1 MARSPLYERVA
12 EDLRRRVLANEF
24 GDTLP
29 SQDKL
34 CEIFDVSRSTI
45 REATRSLELDGLVK
59 ARQGLPTIVQLQGFK
74 FDPGLE
80 ELSSTSDLVSAAG
93 SEIGTLT
100 LTVEPLGNDRD
111 GPYAEIASADL
122 VKIKRVRTGDGVPL
136 VYSEDIIA
144 GSQSTARELETELQA
159 GSLMDWLAKR
169 DTRVVYARTSVS
181 AKSAT
186 AREAGLLGTSK
197 GAPLMVLDET
207 GYGSDDKVIYK
218 SRDLY
223 RPDMVRF
230 HVIRRPTK

>member
-1 MARSPLYERVA
+1 MGRAPLYERVA

-34 CEIFDVSRSTI
+34 CELFDVSRSTI

-59 ARQGLPTIVQLQGFK
+59 ARQGLPTIVQLRGFK

-80 ELSSTSDLVSAAG
+80 ELSSTSDLVAGAG

-100 LTVEPLGNDRD
+100 LTVDTLENDQE
-111 GPYAEIASADL
+111 GPYADIASADL

-144 GSQSTARELETELQA
+144 GSQSTARELEKELHA
-159 GSLMDWLAKR
+159 GSLMEWLNRR
-169 DTRVVYARTSVS
+169 DARVAYARTSVS
-181 AKSAT
+181 AKNAT
-186 AREAGLLGTSK
+186 AREASLLDISK

-207 GYGSDDKVIYK
+207 GYDSDDNVIYK